1 MIKCFLLLEKCNHNF
16 IFINR
21 IFSHIHYFFIIIS
34 LSIIGSRHTKNVK
47 SNLAESPRRRWWV
60 VQHQFSILIAAV
72 NVMIIPSLQGSIN
85 YITAYHKVVQYQFI
99 PCNCIV
105 DLIEVSKLEAL
116 FQQKMTSSC
125 QIVDNFYT
133 KNRYDFCHNLFLNNI
148 SCCMLQ

>member
-1 MIKCFLLLEKCNHNF
+1 MFLAFRKCNHNF

-60 VQHQFSILIAAV
+60 VQHQHQFSILIAAV

-99 PCNCIV
+99 TCNCIV

-116 FQQKMTSSC
+116 FQQKMTSRC
-125 QIVDNFYT
+125 QMLLALTIFTPSKTDMIFVI
-133 KNRYDFCHNLFLNNI
+133 I
-148 SCCMLQ
+148 SF